1 MKIILFDGICNLC
14 NSTIKFIIKRDV
26 NNEFMFASLQSKFGK
41 SFLKEKGLN
50 EKNFTTIILIEDDKF
65 YTKSEAVLRVFKRLP
80 RYKLLKA
87 FLFVPKSLRDYL
99 YLFISR
105 NRYFLFGKKQ
115 ETSCIMSTKDLSSK
129 FVEE

>member
-1 MKIILFDGICNLC
+1 MKVILFDGVCNLC

-50 EKNFTTIILIEDDKF
+50 QKNFTTIVLIDSDEF

-80 RYKLLKA
+80 KYKWVKI
-87 FLFVPKSLRDYL
+87 FLFIPKSLRDYL
-99 YLFISR
+99 YLSISK
-105 NRYFLFGKKQ
+105 NRYFLFGKKKKS
-115 ETSCIMSTKDLSSK
+115 SCLIPTKKLSSR
-129 FVEE
+129 FL